1 VYPSAA
7 AAKDDQGMLPLHL
20 SLRNSPIDWAI
31 VEELLTAHPSAVGT
45 QDRKG
50 RTPLQGATTR
60 TADPTLSVLKL
71 YTQIAVARERSALAG
86 GGGTSAAGAAEDS
99 HSVASSSMQLPKLL
113 ELQQQVEHERE
124 MWQKQIQAIEAA
136 AQEKV
141 DASLKVQHELQE
153 QVANLQEQVAM
164 AANSAPSPGPDEETE
179 LWKDLC
185 MRLIQQQEQALDLT
199 WLQTVV
205 EHQNRKN
212 QEFTANLH
220 EAQEQV
226 RALMIMT
233 PDTEVRKEDILT
245 AMSRSQPSQHHHHL
259 QHQHHRNP
267 SGSQVGP
274 PPAFKITVESASH
287 NNEYYSVARSQQVVE
302 EKKEA
307 PAMDHSM
314 MANPP
319 MSPPGPSSSAATSM
333 STGTNHHSYHGG
345 VSPLRGQYRS
355 PQRHHVGGVSP
366 LRSQVQYP
374 SSPPQQYR
382 HSSPPS
388 RAHVGAS
395 P

>member
-1 VYPSAA
+1 
-7 AAKDDQGMLPLHL
+7 MLPLHL
-20 SLRNSPIDWAI
+20 SLRNSPIDWSI

-60 TADPTLSVLKL
+60 AADPTLSVLKL
-71 YTQIAVARERSALAG
+71 YTQIAVARERSALMG
-86 GGGTSAAGAAEDS
+86 GGGPGGGGGAGAGDDS

-124 MWQKQIQAIEAA
+124 MWKKQIQAIEAA

-141 DASLKVQHELQE
+141 DASLKTQQELQE
-153 QVANLQEQVAM
+153 QVTLLQGQVAM
-164 AANSAPSPGPDEETE
+164 ATAASPGPNEETE

-199 WLQTVV
+199 WLHTVV
-205 EHQNRKN
+205 EHQKQKN
-212 QEFTANLH
+212 QEFMSNLQ

-245 AMSRSQPSQHHHHL
+245 AMSRSHPHPHPSQAP
-259 QHQHHRNP
+259 P
-267 SGSQVGP
+267 SQA

-287 NNEYYSVARSQQVVE
+287 SNDYYSVMRSQVVE

-307 PAMDHSM
+307 PPMDSGM
-314 MANPP
+314 MS
-319 MSPPGPSSSAATSM
+319 SPPTSPTGPTSS
-333 STGTNHHSYHGG
+333 TNYHSYRGG
-345 VSPLRGQYRS
+345 VSPLRSQYHS
-355 PQRHHVGGVSP
+355 QRHHVGGVSP
-366 LRSQVQYP
+366 LRSQYP
-374 SSPPQQYR
+374 SSPPQQHR
-382 HSSPPS
+382 HSSPLS
-388 RAHVGAS
+388 RAAHT
-395 P
+395 